1 MLEARF
7 GGRDAG
13 TGRHAKDANAEAHA
27 MSQRGFSLEAWQ
39 TRGGKMLTDRYKQAM
54 QFAATVHDGHLRKG
68 TQVAYLSHLM
78 SVSALV
84 MENGGSEDEAIAALL
99 HDSIEDRGNDYE
111 SPFQV
116 EPRHG
121 REALKR
127 DIELQFGADVLAL
140 VKHCTDDEYLPAG
153 RPTNKGT
160 PEEWRVRKA
169 AYHES
174 LRNKADVAPLRVS
187 CADKL
192 HNARA
197 ILADYE
203 VEGEKLWQRFNVA
216 SKQEQLWYYEGLAD
230 AFVERS
236 LLLGDDG
243 LQRLARQLAATVEA
257 IARHQPA

>member
-1 MLEARF
+1 
-7 GGRDAG
+7 
-13 TGRHAKDANAEAHA
+13 
-27 MSQRGFSLEAWQ
+27 
-39 TRGGKMLTDRYKQAM
+39 MLTNRYKSAM

-99 HDSIEDRGNDYE
+99 HDAIEDRGNAYA
-111 SPFQV
+111 SPFLV
-116 EPRHG
+116 EPRTG

-127 DIELQFGADVLAL
+127 DIELQFGTEVLSI
-140 VKHCTDDEYLPAG
+140 VRQCTDDEYLPAG
-153 RPTNKGT
+153 RPSDKGS
-160 PEEWRVRKA
+160 PAEWRTRKT
-169 AYHES
+169 AYLES
-174 LRNKADVAPLRVS
+174 LRKKTDVAPLRVS

-203 VEGEKLWQRFNVA
+203 TEGERLWQRFNVK
-216 SKQEQLWYYEGLAD
+216 SKTEQLWYYEGLAE
-230 AFVERS
+230 AFAARS
-236 LLLGDDG
+236 EALGDAG

-257 IARHQPA
+257 IRRHRPAS